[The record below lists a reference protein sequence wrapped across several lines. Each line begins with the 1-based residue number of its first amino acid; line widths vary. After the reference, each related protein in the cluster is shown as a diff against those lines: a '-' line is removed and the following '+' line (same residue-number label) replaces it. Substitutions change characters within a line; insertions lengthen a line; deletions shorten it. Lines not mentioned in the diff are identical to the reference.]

1 MYRNASIYDYF
12 YDKWVDFDQVMDN
25 IPVHVS
31 NANDFLRANKFV
43 EVSDSTYC
51 YLLNIKEYLP
61 AGSVAPY
68 DYASAQIVEM
78 LTNRRKVEFLKK
90 FEEEYIMMQSGAVTS
105 SFIRNVIG
113 SL

>member
-1 MYRNASIYDYF
+1 MQNATIYDYF

-61 AGSVAPY
+61 ARSVAPY

-90 FEEEYIMMQSGAVTS
+90 FEEELYNDAVRSGDVKFYTEP
-105 SFIRNVIG
+105 
-113 SL
+113 

>member
-1 MYRNASIYDYF
+1 MSKFRI
-12 YDKWVDFDQVMDN
+12 
-25 IPVHVS
+25 VHLP
-31 NANDFLRANKFV
+31 AGR
-43 EVSDSTYC
+43 YC

-90 FEEEYIMMQSGAVTS
+90 FEEELYNDAVRSGDVKFYTEP
-105 SFIRNVIG
+105 
-113 SL
+113 